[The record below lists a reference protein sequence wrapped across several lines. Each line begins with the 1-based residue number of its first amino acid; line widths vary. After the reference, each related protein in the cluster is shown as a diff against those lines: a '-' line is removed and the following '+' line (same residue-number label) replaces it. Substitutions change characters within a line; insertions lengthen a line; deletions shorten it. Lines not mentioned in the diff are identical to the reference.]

1 MKRVLSVMLAVCM
14 SFTLC
19 SFSYATDD
27 FSFASEPPVDYGDP
41 IQETTYYDE
50 ELDAEVTERIYF
62 APAESTMF
70 SEKSGE
76 GWYKNEK
83 TYTGWDNGRKSTT
96 YFVEA
101 YFVWGNGDVSIS
113 QSRGGHDWHPSNWEV
128 VSEKVTEGTGQ
139 YGWVFNKF
147 AYATY
152 KLDLE
157 WIGLTKNF
165 EVTIRLSESGNMI

>member
-101 YFVWGNGDVSIS
+101 YFVWGNGDGDRGMKYKTILILLALTLTSCS
-113 QSRGGHDWHPSNWEV
+113 HPGGHPGREHCLAD
-128 VSEKVTEGTGQ
+128 G
-139 YGWVFNKF
+139 
-147 AYATY
+147 
-152 KLDLE
+152 
-157 WIGLTKNF
+157 
-165 EVTIRLSESGNMI
+165 